1 METERNGAQL
11 DLTDDDGGHERT
23 EKNPPVNIV
32 ETMSEENQEKDI
44 DSIVCNSSSDKLTL
58 DLNGEGELQP
68 TDDTPDGVTERTET
82 AEESDA
88 LQTGDRDGDDKDDDG
103 KDNDEGISDKDEEEK
118 EDEEQVDEEEEE
130 EPETEMTEEEREA
143 MYTAVCEGDTATY
156 QNCLDKPNA
165 DINATWFNENMLM
178 VAMRTGQMKMAEF
191 LIDIGIDVNYEIDL
205 IDLHEKEKTG
215 SKRFDCY
222 RKSCRQIAYE
232 NDHEFIVELID
243 LKNEN
248 WFPYKKKTPRWYKF
262 TRRPIPPPLP
272 RVPGE
277 EEEVE
282 EEEEN
287 ADECD
292 GNVEK
297 GEDSGDENKRKETKK
312 DEDVDSGHHSGKF
325 DEIRDVD
332 DNLSFLSG
340 DILKRN
346 VFELNDD
353 GYWSLTQ
360 RSSPYM
366 CAPEKPERPGILSRG
381 TKASILLRK
390 HTNQMLDHR
399 KCSNSAKER
408 NVTVVQAVGSY
419 AQESKLWKRKS
430 VDQGSVE
437 SIPFLARM
445 HSAKTTCSEPVKT
458 TQNHFRSSRRQRP
471 LTTQS
476 AFSQVSKILGESHL
490 LRPQKEPPLPFI
502 NTTQQRPP
510 IKRTT
515 KVNPWCHGNSTGVM
529 HKLSNV
535 KIQNRIA
542 DPNFHVERQLYQRT
556 RNSYSGI
563 S

>member
-1 METERNGAQL
+1 MATEQFGTQL
-11 DLTDDDGGHERT
+11 DFTDYDDGQERT
-23 EKNPPVNIV
+23 EENSPMNKG
-32 ETMSEENQEKDI
+32 EKMSEDNHQDKNI
-44 DSIVCNSSSDKLTL
+44 DDSECNGCHDKITL
-58 DLNGEGELQP
+58 DLGGGDLEHHTEDP
-68 TDDTPDGVTERTET
+68 PEEVTERSATV
-82 AEESDA
+82 EESDA
-88 LQTGDRDGDDKDDDG
+88 LLTGDGDEDTKDTQG
-103 KDNDEGISDKDEEEK
+103 KANDEGNSDKDEEEK
-118 EDEEQVDEEEEE
+118 EDEQIEEDE
-130 EPETEMTEEEREA
+130 EPETEMTEEEKEA
-143 MYTAVCEGDTATY
+143 MYTAVCNGDTAVY

-165 DINATWFNENMLM
+165 DINMTWFNENMLM
-178 VAMRTGQMKMAEF
+178 VAMRTGQMLMAEF

-205 IDLHEKEKTG
+205 IDMHEKEKTG
-215 SKRFDCY
+215 NKRFDCF

-232 NDHEFIVELID
+232 KGHEFIVELID

-248 WFPYKKKTPRWYKF
+248 WFPYRKITPRWRKF
-262 TRRPIPPPLP
+262 SRRPLPPPLP

-282 EEEEN
+282 EEDEEN
-287 ADECD
+287 ADEGD
-292 GNVEK
+292 NS
-297 GEDSGDENKRKETKK
+297 GEESGDESKRKETKK
-312 DEDVDSGHHSGKF
+312 DDDADSGHHSGKF
-325 DEIRDVD
+325 DEIKDVD
-332 DNLSFLSG
+332 DNSSFLSG
-340 DILKRN
+340 DILKKHE
-346 VFELNDD
+346 FELNDE

-366 CAPEKPERPGILSRG
+366 CAPEKPERPGILRRG
-381 TKASILLRK
+381 TKASFSILK
-390 HTNQMLDHR
+390 HTNQILDHR

-419 AQESKLWKRKS
+419 ARESKLWRRKS

-445 HSAKTTCSEPVKT
+445 HSAKTTCSEPARPT
-458 TQNHFRSSRRQRP
+458 TQGHFSSSRRQRP
-471 LTTQS
+471 LTTPS

-510 IKRTT
+510 LKRTT
-515 KVNPWCHGNSTGVM
+515 KVNPWCHGNSTGIM

-535 KIQNRIA
+535 KIQNKVV

-556 RNSYSGI
+556 RRSYSGI

>member
-1 METERNGAQL
+1 MATERNDAQL
-11 DLTDDDGGHERT
+11 DPREDDGGQKET
-23 EKNPPVNIV
+23 EESLSVDPVDTI
-32 ETMSEENQEKDI
+32 SESNQEKDI
-44 DSIVCNSSSDKLTL
+44 DNSDNLTL
-58 DLNGEGELQP
+58 DLNGGEEVQQ
-68 TDDTPDGVTERTET
+68 TGDTTDGVTERTET

-88 LQTGDRDGDDKDDDG
+88 VQTGDRDGDDKNDD
-103 KDNDEGISDKDEEEK
+103 KDEGISDKDEEEK
-118 EDEEQVDEEEEE
+118 EDEVEEEE
-130 EPETEMTEEEREA
+130 EPETEMTEEEKEA
-143 MYTAVCEGDTATY
+143 MYTAVCEGDIAVY

-178 VAMRTGQMKMAEF
+178 VAMRTGQMMMAEF

-205 IDLHEKEKTG
+205 IDLYEKEKTG
-215 SKRFDCY
+215 NKRFDCY
-222 RKSCRQIAYE
+222 RKSCRQIAWE
-232 NDHEFIVELID
+232 NGHDFIVELID
-243 LKNEN
+243 LKNDN
-248 WFPYKKKTPRWYKF
+248 WFPYKKKTQRWYKY
-262 TRRPIPPPLP
+262 TRRPLPPPLP

-282 EEEEN
+282 EDDEEN
-287 ADECD
+287 AEEGDEN
-292 GNVEK
+292 GEK
-297 GEDSGDENKRKETKK
+297 GEKEGGDVSSRKETKK

-332 DNLSFLSG
+332 DNISFLSG
-340 DILKRN
+340 ERPM
-346 VFELNDD
+346 FELNDD

-366 CAPEKPERPGILSRG
+366 CPPEKPERPGILTRG
-381 TKASILLRK
+381 TKSSILLRK
-390 HTNQMLDHR
+390 HTNQILDHR

-408 NVTVVQAVGSY
+408 NITVVQAVGSY

-430 VDQGSVE
+430 VDHGSVE

-445 HSAKTTCSEPVKT
+445 HSAKTTCSEPVRT

-476 AFSQVSKILGESHL
+476 AFSQVTKILGESPL

-502 NTTQQRPP
+502 NTTQQRHPL
-510 IKRTT
+510 KRTT

-535 KIQNRIA
+535 KIQNKVV

-556 RNSYSGI
+556 RSSYSGI